1 MKSPGGFPLA
11 FALVLWTIPLG
22 AADGYAH
29 GLAGVLHSDPDLL
42 SGWETWFHLSVQ
54 WLHLVAFAV
63 WTGMTLGA
71 ALLGVRTGLGKL
83 LLGAWAAFLVFLAT
97 GIHNMEYSTGLPF
110 TPSIL
115 RLSELDPAPY
125 GWPYFLVLY
134 GKIAVYL
141 AAVLFVFV
149 VNVLF
154 LKDRDARREHRL
166 LRSYLWDGSAL
177 AIALALL
184 ASVLLL
190 YHEAAD
196 LWPTPPHSMGGVVGP
211 EGAVAVLSGSLPPA
225 VPNDFALLGLAA
237 AWMDIGVRW
246 AHLLGFGLLL
256 GGSVLALSFGEI
268 PLRRFLGFVWPVLG
282 LQAVSGVISMARWT
296 PFSIPPYLWNLDA
309 LSHVRFG
316 RTYTL
321 LLAVKHALVL
331 VLLGLTA
338 GVTVWWMRSPASQR
352 SAVAIPKFF
361 LWLSLGIGLA
371 IAYVMVMVL
380 LVHEGVDHA
389 L

>member
-1 MKSPGGFPLA
+1 MA
-11 FALVLWTIPLG
+11 ALGLSLWATSE
-22 AADGYAH
+22 ASAH
-29 GLAGVLHSDPDLL
+29 SLAGGIHSDPELF
-42 SGWETWFHLSVQ
+42 SGWETRFHLSVQ
-54 WLHLVAFAV
+54 WLHLVAFGI
-63 WTGMTLGA
+63 WTGLTLGA

-115 RLSELDPAPY
+115 RLSELDQAPY

-134 GKIAVYL
+134 GKIAAYA
-141 AAVLFVFV
+141 AAVLFVFA

-154 LKDRDARREHRL
+154 LKNQDARRERRL
-166 LRSYLWDGSAL
+166 LHSYLWGGSTL

-184 ASVLLL
+184 ASALLL

-196 LWPTPPHSMGGVVGP
+196 LWPTPLHSMGGVVGP
-211 EGAVAVLSGSLPPA
+211 EGAVPGPGEGSPEAMPSG
-225 VPNDFALLGLAA
+225 FALLGHAA
-237 AWMDIGVRW
+237 AWVDIGVRW

-256 GGSVLALSFGEI
+256 GGTALALAFAEVTLG
-268 PLRRFLGFVWPVLG
+268 RFLVFAWFCLG
-282 LQAVSGVISMARWT
+282 VQALSGAIGMVRWT
-296 PFSIPPYLWNLDA
+296 PFSVPPYLWNLDA
-309 LSHVRFG
+309 LTHVRFG

-338 GVTVWWMRSPASQR
+338 GVTVWWVRSPASQR
-352 SAVAIPKFF
+352 STVATPKFF
-361 LWLSLGIGLA
+361 LWLALGIGLA

>member
-1 MKSPGGFPLA
+1 MRFMA
-11 FALVLWTIPLG
+11 ALGLSLW
-22 AADGYAH
+22 AASEASAH
-29 GLAGVLHSDPDLL
+29 GLAGGIHPDPELL
-42 SGWETWFHLSVQ
+42 TGWETWFHLSVQ
-54 WLHLVAFAV
+54 WLHLAAFGI

-83 LLGAWAAFLVFLAT
+83 LLGAWTAFLVLLAT
-97 GIHNMEYSTGLPF
+97 GVHNMEYSTGLPF

-115 RLSELDPAPY
+115 RLSEPDRAPY

-134 GKIAVYL
+134 GKVAVYL

-154 LKDRDARREHRL
+154 LKVKDQDARRERRL
-166 LRSYLWDGSAL
+166 LRSYLWGGSAL

-196 LWPTPPHSMGGVVGP
+196 LWPALLHSMGGVVGP
-211 EGAVAVLSGSLPPA
+211 EGAVSGPPEGSPLA
-225 VPNDFALLGLAA
+225 MPNDLALLGNAA
-237 AWMDIGVRW
+237 TWMDIGVRW

-256 GGSVLALSFGEI
+256 GGSVLALGFGEI
-268 PLRRFLGFVWPVLG
+268 PLRRFLVFMWPVLG
-282 LQAVSGVISMARWT
+282 VQAVSGVLSMARWT
-296 PFSIPPYLWNLDA
+296 PFSVPPYLWNLDA

-321 LLAVKHALVL
+321 LLAGKHVMALSL
-331 VLLGLTA
+331 AALAA
-338 GVTVWWMRSPASQR
+338 GASVFWWRLPPER
-352 SAVAIPKFF
+352 RVSAPVPRFF
-361 LWLSLGIGLA
+361 LWGFLLLA
-371 IAYVMVMVL
+371 LAAAYVMVMVL
-380 LVHEGVDHA
+380 LIHEGVDHA